1 MTSAISSRRA
11 SMPDAIVRSARLRSK
26 AGSRRMASK
35 PRSAASMASSTCSAL
50 AR

>member
-1 MTSAISSRRA
+1 MISAISSRRA
-11 SMPDAIVRSARLRSK
+11 AMPAAMARRARLRSK

-35 PRSAASMASSTCSAL
+35 PRTAAAMASSTCSAL